1 MNRRTDCLLINCL
14 LAPAGI
20 EHLSPLDWDLL
31 VRQARASNLLAEL
44 AVRLGDAGL
53 LGQVPGAPRKHL
65 DAALQLQKQQESAT
79 RWELQCLLK
88 EMGEQN
94 RPLIVLKGV
103 AYAARQLPMARGR
116 LFSDVDVL
124 VPRERL
130 DQVES
135 QLMVHG
141 WLHAKTS
148 AYDQRY
154 YRQWMHEI
162 PPMMHRRR
170 GTNLDL
176 HHAILPS
183 SARLHV
189 NTQALFDAVVPVPGL
204 DGVATL
210 CDADMFLHSA
220 THLFHEG
227 EFGNGL
233 RDLLDLDALLKHF
246 GKDPAFWPELLRR
259 ADVLGLQRPLFYALH
274 FATGLLGT
282 PVPQEVLNQARQAAP
297 PRPVLALMEYCY
309 SRALQPQHRSCDSA
323 SAQLARVL
331 LYLRSHWIRM
341 PLWPLTRHLARKTW
355 MRMFETAV
363 QNDDDQIAQ
372 KLPAR

>member
-1 MNRRTDCLLINCL
+1 MNRRTDCLLINC
-14 LAPAGI
+14 I
-20 EHLSPLDWDLL
+20 LSPGRIAQLSALDWDLL

-44 AVRLGDAGL
+44 AIRLTDAGL
-53 LGQVPGAPRKHL
+53 LDQVPGAPRKHL
-65 DAALQLQKQQESAT
+65 DAAQRLQRRQHLAN

-103 AYAARQLPMARGR
+103 AYAVRQLPMARGR
-116 LFSDVDVL
+116 LFSDIDVL
-124 VPRERL
+124 VPRQRL
-130 DQVES
+130 EQVES
-135 QLMVHG
+135 QLLIHG

-148 AYDQRY
+148 EYDQQY

-189 NTQALFDAVVPVPGL
+189 NTQALFDAAEPVPGL
-204 DGVATL
+204 EGIATL

-246 GKDPAFWPELLRR
+246 GRDPAFWPDLLHR
-259 ADVLGLQRPLFYALH
+259 AEVLGLQRPLFYALH
-274 FATGLLGT
+274 FAAGLLDT
-282 PVPQEVLNQARQAAP
+282 PVPQEVLEQTRQASP
-297 PRPVLALMEYCY
+297 PRLVLRLMNFCY
-309 SRALQPQHRSCDSA
+309 SRALQPQHCSCDSA
-323 SAQLARVL
+323 PAQLARAL

-341 PLWPLTRHLARKTW
+341 PLWPLTRHLARKAW
-355 MRMFETAV
+355 MRLFETDV
-363 QNDDDQIAQ
+363 QNDDDPTAQ